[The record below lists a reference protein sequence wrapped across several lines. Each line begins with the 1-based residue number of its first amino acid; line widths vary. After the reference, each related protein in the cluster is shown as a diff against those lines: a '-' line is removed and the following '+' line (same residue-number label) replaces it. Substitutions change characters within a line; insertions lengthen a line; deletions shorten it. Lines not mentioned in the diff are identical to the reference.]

1 MQVKVRLFATLRENR
16 EKEMTLAL
24 SENSTPRD
32 IIKCLDI
39 NEKDVAII
47 LVNGKSAKL
56 DFILTNEDIVSIF
69 PPVGGG

>member
-1 MQVKVRLFATLRENR
+1 LQVKVRLFATLRENR